1 MAAGRYG
8 YAPTAAAA
16 GAAAAA
22 ARVAAAAACACGITQ
37 AASALVA
44 AAAAAD
50 AAEAQI
56 LGRSAHVAEPASPR
70 LDAAVAELRLQA
82 SVGAV
87 VGCWP
92 RTGADAAR
100 AVGARSRAAANAG
113 RRIARRDGHGRHGAA
128 PPPDAALSHARD
140 LALVE
145 AVACDPG
152 APLEAAG
159 AGFMQ
164 VTRRECHLPSCGRG
178 SRGSKFRASMCRR
191 LGGVRS
197 LPWFG
202 AAGSRPCS

>member
-159 AGFMQ
+159 AGGYAGDTAGMSPAFVRTGFEGEQ
-164 VTRRECHLPSCGRG
+164 VPRVDVQAVGRG
-178 SRGSKFRASMCRR
+178 AESPMVW
-191 LGGVRS
+191 GGR
-197 LPWFG
+197 
-202 AAGSRPCS
+202 